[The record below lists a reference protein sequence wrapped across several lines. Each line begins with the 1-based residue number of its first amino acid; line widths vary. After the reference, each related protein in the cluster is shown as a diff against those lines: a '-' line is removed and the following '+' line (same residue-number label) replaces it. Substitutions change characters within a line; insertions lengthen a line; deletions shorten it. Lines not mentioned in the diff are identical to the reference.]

1 VSTASGTS
9 VSGPSA
15 PSTPAPGQ
23 PPAAGP
29 LARLRRL
36 DPSSYVVYVGFVAIF
51 VVMSIALHDDGFLGR
66 QNLINIL
73 LQTAPVTV
81 MAVGSVFVLSTGEID
96 LSIGAVVALSALV
109 SAVQLRDH
117 GLVAGI
123 VSGLLTGVVVGL
135 VNGLLVTK
143 LRLPSFL
150 VTLGMMGLCAGLS
163 QRLTQLQAVPSIDV
177 AFNGLFGSGSV
188 AGISTLILWSAAF
201 VLVGHF
207 LYRHT
212 RVGAHVLAS
221 GDNVRAARV
230 SGIKVDRI
238 KTGVLVASG
247 LCAAVAGMLYTGR
260 LHGASYTLGSSDLLT
275 VIAAVVIGG
284 TRLFGG
290 RGSVVG
296 ALVGSLILG
305 MLNNGLILAGLSDPE
320 QQIVRGL
327 IILVAVALTLR
338 EDKS

>member
-1 VSTASGTS
+1 VST
-9 VSGPSA
+9 VSGA
-15 PSTPAPGQ
+15 PAPGL
-23 PPAAGP
+23 AASGG
-29 LARLRRL
+29 LLGRLRRVEA
-36 DPSSYVVYVGFVAIF
+36 STYIVYVGFVLIFAI
-51 VVMSIALHDDGFLGR
+51 MSIALHGDGFLTR
-66 QNLINIL
+66 QNLLNIL

-81 MAVGSVFVLSTGEID
+81 MSVGSVFVLSTGEID

-109 SAVQLRDH
+109 AAVQLRDH

-123 VSGLLTGVVVGL
+123 AAGLLTGLVVGL
-135 VNGLLVTK
+135 INGLLVTK

-163 QRLTQLQAVPSIDV
+163 QRITQLQAVPSTDV
-177 AFNGLFGSGSV
+177 LFNGLFGSGSI
-188 AGISTLILWSAAF
+188 AGVSTLIIWSAVF
-201 VLVGHF
+201 VVGGHYV
-207 LYRHT
+207 YRHT

-221 GDNVRAARV
+221 GDNARAARV

-247 LCAAVAGMLYTGR
+247 LCASVAGLLYTGR

-290 RGSVVG
+290 QGTVIG
-296 ALVGSLILG
+296 AFVGSLILG

-338 EDKS
+338 EDKN